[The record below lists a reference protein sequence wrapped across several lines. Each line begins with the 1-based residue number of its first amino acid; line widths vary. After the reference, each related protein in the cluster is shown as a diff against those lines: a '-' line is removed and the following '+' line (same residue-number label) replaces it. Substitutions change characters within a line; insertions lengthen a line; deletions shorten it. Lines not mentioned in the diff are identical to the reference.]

1 MTNYVLVYKG
11 GSGMPATEEEQ
22 QQVLAAWGTW
32 YERLG
37 QALVDGGN
45 PFGPSRSIAAD
56 GAITDGA
63 ASGLTGY
70 TILQA
75 DSLDAAAEMGQG
87 CPVLASG
94 GTVEV
99 YETFEAL

>member
-32 YERLG
+32 YETLG

-56 GAITDGA
+56 GTTTDGA

-75 DSLDAAAEMGQG
+75 DSLDTAAEMGQG

-99 YETFEAL
+99 YETFEAM

>member
-1 MTNYVLVYKG
+1 MTNYVLVYRG

-32 YERLG
+32 YEKLG

-45 PFGPSRSIAAD
+45 PFGPSTSIAAD
-56 GAITDGA
+56 GTVTEGA

-75 DSLDAAAEMGQG
+75 DSLDAASRLGQD

-99 YETFEAL
+99 YETFQAM